1 VSFEVSEQ
9 TDDHGEVVLNE
20 RLLELYDRMIGEV
33 RIPDVL
39 RDVAD
44 VVCQDLRAERAT
56 VYLIEN
62 ETRELASVAVI
73 GNVARSIRVPI
84 RETSL
89 AGYCAMTGRA
99 FVVADAYGDLSGID
113 PKLRF
118 DRTWDEINQFRTR
131 DVMCAPATFKGRT
144 LGVVQVVNSAGET
157 FASRDLQSLRGIARM
172 IGYALYHAR
181 LYDDIRSLK
190 RLEKEKAEFMRI
202 MVHELKSPV
211 AAAKMM
217 TDLLEEQTDVDEMVA
232 SLTGRVS
239 DCMDRLLALIG
250 DILDLARVKSG
261 DPLGEIAVI
270 DLVGRTRDGCEA
282 YREQAEGKGLA
293 LTVELADAALPVRMD
308 SKGFALILSNL
319 VSNAVKYT
327 PAGGVSVVLQ
337 PKDHWAVLTVSDTGM
352 GIPQADIPKLFREFF
367 RASNAR
373 RQRIQGSGVGLAGVK
388 QIVERFGGQMEFDS
402 RENEGSTFVV
412 RLPIHEEAEEA
423 PASAQ

>member
-1 VSFEVSEQ
+1 MVDEVSFVASKQ
-9 TDDHGEVVLNE
+9 TDGDSAVVLNG

-39 RDVAD
+39 REVAD
-44 VVCQDLRAERAT
+44 VVCQDLSAERAA

-89 AGYCAMTGRA
+89 AGYCALTRRA
-99 FVVADAYGDLSGID
+99 FVVEDAYGDLSGID
-113 PKLRF
+113 ARLRF
-118 DRTWDEINQFRTR
+118 DRTWDEMNQFRTR
-131 DVMCAPATFKGRT
+131 DVMCAPAVFKGKT
-144 LGVVQVVNSAGET
+144 LGVVQVINSAGEP
-157 FASRDLQSLRGIARM
+157 FGAADLESLRGIARM

-181 LYDDIRSLK
+181 LYDDIRTLK

-217 TDLLEEQTDVDEMVA
+217 TDLLEEQNGGADGDMVA

-270 DLVGRTRDGCEA
+270 DLVGATRAGCEL
-282 YREQAEGKGLA
+282 YREQAEAKA
-293 LTVELADAALPVRMD
+293 LEMTVDLADAPLPVRMD
-308 SKGFALILSNL
+308 GKGFGLILSNL

-327 PAGGVSVVLQ
+327 PAGRVRVVLR
-337 PKDHWAVLTVSDTGM
+337 PKDGWAVLTVSDTGM
-352 GIPQADIPKLFREFF
+352 GIPRADIPKLFREFF
-367 RASNAR
+367 RASNAK
-373 RQRIQGSGVGLAGVK
+373 RQPIQGSGVGLAGVK

-402 RENEGSTFVV
+402 RENEGSTFIV
-412 RLPIHEEAEEA
+412 RLPIHEGN
-423 PASAQ
+423 